1 VVALKDKI
9 YRSETFR
16 LLKEEK
22 RFLEKS
28 FKKIGIEFFDSDV
41 NFYLL
46 KISNANEIFQQ
57 LKRKGILVR
66 DCSNFRGLDN
76 TYLRVAVKSHKENTI
91 LIKELT
97 SILQPPFI
105 PPLPRGE

>member
-1 VVALKDKI
+1 
-9 YRSETFR
+9 
-16 LLKEEK
+16 
-22 RFLEKS
+22 
-28 FKKIGIEFFDSDV
+28 
-41 NFYLL
+41 L
-46 KISNANEIFQQ
+46 KISSANEIFQQ

-97 SILQPPFI
+97 SIL
-105 PPLPRGE
+105 